1 MSFSFNWAGMSVPQG
16 TRRDTSDRAI
26 QAAGMWGQA
35 AGGYQRM
42 GADDE
47 YAGMLKEFGNAR
59 QSIAALTEE
68 LNRLKARNAE
78 IAKQL
83 GL

>member
-1 MSFSFNWAGMSVPQG
+1 MSFSFNWAGINVPQG
-16 TRRDTSDRAI
+16 SRRDTSDRAI
-26 QAAGMWGQA
+26 QAAGMFGQA
-35 AGGYQRM
+35 VRGYQRM

-59 QSIAALTEE
+59 QNVAALTDE